1 MTESIMSSAS
11 HYTSSYPANDDY
23 LGKFSGIA
31 PAINIEKAY
40 YVLLKKKIQVRLK
53 LAMHDPLAYTV
64 FNIDVMR
71 LSDGLYLKYAI
82 L

>member
-1 MTESIMSSAS
+1 MSSAS

-53 LAMHDPLAYTV
+53 
-64 FNIDVMR
+64 
-71 LSDGLYLKYAI
+71 
-82 L
+82 